1 MPPTAQPPQPEP
13 LWKPKPPLKASAWC
27 MAISGLAKNTIT
39 AAILIVL
46 KAIVLC
52 LFEIIYVL

>member
-13 LWKPKPPLKASAWC
+13 LWKPLKASAWC
-27 MAISGLAKNTIT
+27 VAISGLAKNTIT
-39 AAILIVL
+39 AAILIML

-52 LFEIIYVL
+52 LFEIIYVH

>member
-13 LWKPKPPLKASAWC
+13 LWKPPLKASVWC
-27 MAISGLAKNTIT
+27 VAISGLAKNAIT
-39 AAILIVL
+39 AAMLIIL

-52 LFEIIYVL
+52 LFEIIYVD